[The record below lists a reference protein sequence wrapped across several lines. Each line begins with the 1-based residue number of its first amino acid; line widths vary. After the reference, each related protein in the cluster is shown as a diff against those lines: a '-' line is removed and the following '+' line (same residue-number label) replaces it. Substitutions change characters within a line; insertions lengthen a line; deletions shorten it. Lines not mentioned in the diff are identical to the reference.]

1 MEAENAQARDLWTK
15 STEYI
20 QAYQTEEQIDEVI
33 ALLELQSGANLID
46 IGCGNGAFALAAA
59 SQYPHCNVWA
69 FDPLESA
76 IEECRKQA
84 STKALRNIRTGVASA
99 NATPLPSGSVDR
111 IIMRNVLHHVAN
123 PDDAF
128 DEINR
133 LLRPGGLLI
142 LETPC
147 NSKDDSFGELISEIH
162 MLMDNS
168 HRRTYH
174 RPENISTALASR
186 GIAKQSAKCWPYP
199 FTVGWKQVDLIEK
212 YDAEEELFLRQLN
225 ADQWSIALT
234 LVRFVGKKKES
245 WQAHTA
251 DSPNIHV

>member
-84 STKALRNIRTGVASA
+84 STKALRNIRTEVASA

-147 NSKDDSFGELISEIH
+147 NPQDDALGELISKIH

-174 RPENISTALASR
+174 RPESISSALASR
-186 GIAKQSAKCWPYP
+186 GFAKQSLKYWPYP
-199 FTVGWKQVDLIEK
+199 FTIGRKQVDLIEK
-212 YDAEEELFLRQLN
+212 HHAEKALCLRQQSSN
-225 ADQWSIALT
+225 QWTITLT
-234 LVRFVGKKKES
+234 LVRFVGKKKPS
-245 WQAHTA
+245 
-251 DSPNIHV
+251 